1 MEIRC
6 ASLTILI
13 LLSLYL
19 IACTDEGVPTA
30 GSSGPGGNPVSYT
43 YRAYNLAGNLLVAG
57 TLTMAMEDST
67 SIVGSWA
74 LDQVQASDRVGP
86 QVGTGKLAGMI
97 AGKSVW
103 INLNPSW
110 VDNNVFL
117 QGTMDDSRMSGKWM
131 WSTFVGSTAE
141 GTFEAI
147 KKQ

>member
-1 MEIRC
+1 MGIRC
-6 ASLTILI
+6 VSITILI
-13 LLSLYL
+13 LLSLSS
-19 IACTDEGVPTA
+19 IACTDEGAPNA
-30 GSSGPGGNPVSYT
+30 GGSGPWGNPVSYS
-43 YRAYNLAGNLLVAG
+43 YRAYNSAGNLLVDG

-74 LDQVQASDRVGP
+74 LDQVQASDKVGP
-86 QVGTGKLAGMI
+86 QVGTGKLAGMM

-117 QGTMDDSRMSGKWM
+117 QGTMDGSRMSGKWM

>member
-1 MEIRC
+1 
-6 ASLTILI
+6 
-13 LLSLYL
+13 
-19 IACTDEGVPTA
+19 
-30 GSSGPGGNPVSYT
+30 
-43 YRAYNLAGNLLVAG
+43 
-57 TLTMAMEDST
+57 MEDST

-74 LDQVQASDRVGP
+74 LDQVQVSDKVGP
-86 QVGTGKLAGMI
+86 QVGTGKLAGMM
-97 AGKSVW
+97 AGKSVS

-110 VDNNVFL
+110 VDKNVFL

>member
-1 MEIRC
+1 MGIRFV
-6 ASLTILI
+6 SLPILI
-13 LLSLYL
+13 VLSLSL
-19 IACTDEGVPTA
+19 IACTDEGAPPA
-30 GSSGPGGNPVSYT
+30 LGPGPGGSPLSYS
-43 YRAYNLAGNLLVAG
+43 YRAYNSAGNLLVVG
-57 TLTMAMEDST
+57 TLTMTMEDST

-74 LDQVQASDRVGP
+74 LDQVQVSDKVGP
-86 QVGTGKLAGMI
+86 QVGTGKLAGMM
-97 AGKSVW
+97 AGKSVS

-110 VDNNVFL
+110 VDKNVFL